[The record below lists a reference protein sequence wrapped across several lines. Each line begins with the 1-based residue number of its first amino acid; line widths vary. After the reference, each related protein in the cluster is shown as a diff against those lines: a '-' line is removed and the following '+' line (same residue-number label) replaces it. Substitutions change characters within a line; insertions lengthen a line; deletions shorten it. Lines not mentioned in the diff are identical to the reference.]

1 MRLFRWESAPA
12 GYAVGFS
19 TRLGGVSEG
28 PYRSLNLGLLTGD
41 APDRVVANRR
51 RVCDAVRA
59 AAETATMA
67 LQVHGARVT
76 EAAPLGV
83 VSPGTPYEP
92 CDGLW
97 SDRRGQAMLL
107 VTADCV
113 PVALARE
120 NGPRALAVLHVGW
133 RGLLA
138 GIVSNG
144 VSALV
149 GASEEK
155 ATDCHLG
162 GIAAAIGPAIG
173 RCCYEVG
180 EEVAA
185 PYRERFGD
193 EVLRGRNLDL
203 PGATE
208 RALRAAGVERIEHV
222 RRCTACEPELF
233 FSHRRDRART
243 GRQGVVGVIR

>member
-12 GYAVGFS
+12 GYAVAFS

-28 PYRSLNLGLLTGD
+28 RYRSLNLGVLTGD
-41 APDRVVANRR
+41 EPDRVVVNRR
-51 RVCDAVRA
+51 RVCDAVGA
-59 AAETATMA
+59 DAETATMA

-83 VSPGTPYEP
+83 LAPGTPYEP

-97 SDRRGQAMLL
+97 SDRPGQAMLL

-120 NGPRALAVLHVGW
+120 NGPRGLAVLHVGW

-138 GIVSNG
+138 GIVENG
-144 VSALV
+144 VAALRD
-149 GASEEK
+149 GRSGNGR
-155 ATDCHLG
+155 DGYLD

-173 RCCYEVG
+173 PCCYEVG
-180 EEVAA
+180 DEVAGA
-185 PYRERFGD
+185 YRERFGAA
-193 EVLRGRNLDL
+193 VLQGRNLDL
-203 PGATE
+203 PEATA
-208 RALRAAGVERIEHV
+208 RALRAAGVRTIDET
-222 RRCTACEPELF
+222 RRCTACEADLF
-233 FSHRRDRART
+233 FSHRRDRGRT
-243 GRQGVVGVIR
+243 GRQGVVAVIR